1 MKNYIKRLKDAV
13 QQVTLLKKEVMG
25 NHLSISEKKEILER
39 AQEISSNKSLKPPVY
54 FLDPHSED
62 YWFEYERAT
71 MDSSETE
78 EDKLR
83 LSLEEK
89 LMALTDDIDE
99 RIVLDSGFYEKADG
113 EDTVKALV
121 LRDYNVDEET
131 AKTFSVGDVFM
142 AINGQWMIKVGAED
156 YRAWTWTD

>member
-1 MKNYIKRLKDAV
+1 MDQYIKRLKDAV
-13 QQVTLLKKEVMG
+13 EQVSLLKKEAMG
-25 NHLSISEKKEILER
+25 DLPIPKKKEILER

-71 MDSSETE
+71 MDSPLTE

-89 LMALTDDIDE
+89 LMNLTDDIDE
-99 RIVLDSGFYEKADG
+99 RIILDGGFYEKAEG
-113 EDTVKALV
+113 EETVKALV
-121 LRDYNVDEET
+121 LRDYNVEEET

>member
-1 MKNYIKRLKDAV
+1 MDQYIKRLKDAV
-13 QQVTLLKKEVMG
+13 EQVTLLKKDVMD
-25 NHLSISEKKEILER
+25 NYLSISDKKEILEQ
-39 AQEISSNKSLKPPVY
+39 AKEISSNKSLKPPVY
-54 FLDPHSED
+54 LEDDYCHFSEQ
-62 YWFEYERAT
+62 EP
-71 MDSSETE
+71 ETG

-89 LMALTDDIDE
+89 LMALKDDIDE
-99 RIVLDSGFYEKADG
+99 QIVLDSGFYEKADG
-113 EDTVKALV
+113 EDKVKALV

-156 YRAWTWTD
+156 YRAWTWTA

>member
-1 MKNYIKRLKDAV
+1 MNHYIKRLKDAV
-13 QQVTLLKKEVMG
+13 EQVTLLKKEVMG
-25 NHLSISEKKEILER
+25 DLPIPEKKEILER
-39 AQEISSNKSLKPPVY
+39 AYEISSNKALKPPVY
-54 FLDPHSED
+54 LEDDYCHFSEQ
-62 YWFEYERAT
+62 EP
-71 MDSSETE
+71 ETE

-99 RIVLDSGFYEKADG
+99 RIILDGGFYEKAEG
-113 EDTVKALV
+113 EDTVRALV

-142 AINGQWMIKVGAED
+142 AINGQWYLKVGAED
-156 YRAWTWTD
+156 YRAWSWAS

>member
-1 MKNYIKRLKDAV
+1 MDQYIKRLKDAV
-13 QQVTLLKKEVMG
+13 EQVTLLKKEAMG
-25 NHLSISEKKEILER
+25 DLPIPKKKEILER

-54 FLDPHSED
+54 LED
-62 YWFEYERAT
+62 DYCHFSAQEP
-71 MDSSETE
+71 ETE

-89 LMALTDDIDE
+89 LMNLTDDIDE
-99 RIVLDSGFYEKADG
+99 RIILDGGFYEKADG
-113 EDTVKALV
+113 EETVKALV
-121 LRDYNVDEET
+121 LRDYNVEEET

>member
-1 MKNYIKRLKDAV
+1 MKNYIERLKDAV

-25 NHLSISEKKEILER
+25 NYLSISDKKEILER
-39 AQEISSNKSLKPPVY
+39 AQEISSNKSLKPPVIFEDTENY
-54 FLDPHSED
+54 CHFSE
-62 YWFEYERAT
+62 EPP
-71 MDSSETE
+71 ETE

-99 RIVLDSGFYEKADG
+99 RIILDSGFYEKADG

-121 LRDYNVDEET
+121 LKDYNVDEET

-156 YRAWTWTD
+156 YRAWTWTS

>member
-1 MKNYIKRLKDAV
+1 MDQYIKRLKDAV
-13 QQVTLLKKEVMG
+13 EQVSLLKKEAMG
-25 NHLSISEKKEILER
+25 DLPIPKKKEILER

-54 FLDPHSED
+54 LEDDYCHFSEQ
-62 YWFEYERAT
+62 EP
-71 MDSSETE
+71 ETD

-83 LSLEEK
+83 LSLEEE

-99 RIVLDSGFYEKADG
+99 RIILDGGFYEKA
-113 EDTVKALV
+113 EEEETVKALV

-142 AINGQWMIKVGAED
+142 ALNGQWYLKVGAED
-156 YRAWTWTD
+156 YRAWTWAS